1 MTARR
6 LGFLSLTRP
15 ASLGQGGIKRSM
27 EIAEGMID
35 SHFHSL
41 HMERRGMDVRILLG
55 ACFERGFAGGLDAA
69 VDCEGFDRRRELAAA
84 FPGIR
89 LAAGLSPSATA
100 EPGWEKQLAELEK
113 QLDAPEVRALGE
125 IGLDWY
131 RGYGGQQPQLELF
144 ERQLELANSRG
155 LPVVIH
161 NRQADG
167 DLEAVLTRIRPAR
180 GGILHCFSGDYEL
193 ARRLMDLGFF
203 ISFAGNIT
211 YPGAQVLREVAAR
224 IPADRLLL
232 ETDAPY
238 LTPQPE
244 RGRLNQ
250 PACIAHT
257 YALVSGLR
265 EVVLD
270 DLIRTVREN
279 FEGCLGSTESRRSLR
294 TGFGGPGASEDPGDN
309 PV

>member
-1 MTARR
+1 
-6 LGFLSLTRP
+6 
-15 ASLGQGGIKRSM
+15 M
-27 EIAEGMID
+27 EIAAGMID

-41 HMERRGMDVRILLG
+41 HMERKGLDVRALLG

-69 VDCEGFDRRRELAAA
+69 VDCAGFERRRELASV

-89 LAAGLSPSATA
+89 LAAGISPSATA
-100 EPGWEKQLAELEK
+100 EPGWEEQLTELDK

-131 RGYGGQQPQLELF
+131 RGYGGQEPQLELF
-144 ERQLELANSRG
+144 ERQLELAGARG

-161 NRQADG
+161 NRQADQELVEV
-167 DLEAVLTRIRPAR
+167 LERTHPPR

-193 ARRLMDLGFF
+193 ARRLMDLGFL

-211 YPGAQVLREVAAR
+211 YPGAQVLRGVAAR
-224 IPADRLLL
+224 IPANRLLL

-244 RGRLNQ
+244 RGRTNQ
-250 PACIAHT
+250 PAYIAYT
-257 YALVSGLR
+257 YALVAELR
-265 EVVLD
+265 GVSLEKV
-270 DLIRTVREN
+270 IHAVREN
-279 FEGCLGSTESRRSLR
+279 FERSLGAAESCR
-294 TGFGGPGASEDPGDN
+294 PLRMDSEGPGGSEDPGNN